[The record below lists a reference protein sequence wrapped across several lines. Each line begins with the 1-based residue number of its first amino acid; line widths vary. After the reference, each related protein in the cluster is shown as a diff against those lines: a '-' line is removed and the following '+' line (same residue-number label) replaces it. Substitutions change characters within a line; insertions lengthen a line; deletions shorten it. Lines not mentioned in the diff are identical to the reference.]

1 MIRNFFKPP
10 VFDNEEQNTRAKFLN
25 GISWIVIGLVLFAI
39 PFIAIAQYD
48 DFTLLVLIGIIA
60 VFAVVLFLLKR
71 GYLNLGAI
79 LIAVMVSLFMSF
91 QAFTA
96 DGVRDVIL
104 IGFLAIAMLAS
115 LTINIHA
122 GVAVLIFGVG
132 VIWTNALLETNNIIK
147 PTLDSPINYARD
159 LSIMFVVVAALIY
172 FVMGTLRRS
181 LDQTRTAIQD
191 AAETNEEL
199 DSLRI
204 SLEQRIEERTKELE
218 GANQRNERRAKQ
230 FEAIAQVAHATAA
243 NESLDT
249 LLPRLASL
257 VSEQFGFYH
266 TGVFLID
273 DEREY
278 AVLSAANSEGGKQM
292 LQRGHKLQIGQTGI
306 VGFVSAMGTPRIALD
321 VGSDA
326 VFFDNPDLP
335 STRSEMA
342 LPLHVSGEIIG
353 VLDVQSTRANEF
365 QEDDIEILSTLA
377 DQIAVAIQNART
389 YQTMQELL
397 EKAQRESESYLRES
411 WRTLQAE
418 ESTIG
423 YRVSGNEIAS
433 LVAPLKS
440 NLIERAI
447 KNKRAVREN
456 GDAGT
461 MVLPIQ
467 LRNEVIGIMD
477 IHLPAGHEWDE
488 DEIDIIEAVADRL
501 SLALESSMLLK
512 ATQRQ
517 AEIERITTD
526 ISGRISSATQFDAI
540 LRTAAEELSRAL
552 GGSEVLVQ
560 LHHDKNNV
568 EN

>member
-10 VFDNEEQNTRAKFLN
+10 VFDNEEQNTKAKFLN
-25 GISWIVIGLVLFAI
+25 GISWIAIGLVLFAI

-60 VFAVVLFLLKR
+60 VFSVVLFLLKR
-71 GYLNLGAI
+71 GYLNFGAI
-79 LIAVMVSLFMSF
+79 LVAIMVSLFMSF
-91 QAFTA
+91 QALTA

-115 LTINIHA
+115 LTINLHA

-132 VIWTNALLETNNIIK
+132 VIWTNALLETNNIIT

-159 LSIMFVVVAALIY
+159 LSIMFIVVAALIY

-204 SLEQRIEERTKELE
+204 SLEQRIEERTRELE
-218 GANQRNERRAKQ
+218 EANHRNERRAKQ

-273 DEREY
+273 NEREY
-278 AVLSAANSEGGKQM
+278 AVLRAANSEGGKQM

-321 VGSDA
+321 VGADA

-342 LPLHVSGEIIG
+342 LPLHISGEIIG

-365 QEDDIEILSTLA
+365 QEEDIEILSTLA
-377 DQIAVAIQNART
+377 DQIAVAIQNAGT

-397 EKAQRESESYLRES
+397 EKTQRESGSYLRES

-440 NLIERAI
+440 KLIEKAV
-447 KNKRAVREN
+447 KNKQAVREN

-477 IHLPAGHEWDE
+477 VHLPAGHEWDE

-517 AEIERITTD
+517 AEIERITAD
-526 ISGRISSATQFDAI
+526 ISGKISSATQFDAI
-540 LRTAAEELSRAL
+540 VRTAAEELSRAL

-560 LHHDKNNV
+560 LHRDKNNV
-568 EN
+568 ED

>member
-1 MIRNFFKPP
+1 MIRSFFSPPIFDKDEDNF
-10 VFDNEEQNTRAKFLN
+10 RARFINGFAWIGILILLFSLFISSLDGKFGTTEWVLLGLIGVQAISLYLLRN
-25 GISWIVIGLVLFAI
+25 GQISISGIIIVLLGWIGLTYQAYAADGVKDVVVIAY
-39 PFIAIAQYD
+39 IAIS
-48 DFTLLVLIGIIA
+48 LLASI
-60 VFAVVLFLLKR
+60 VVN
-71 GYLNLGAI
+71 LNLGLIVSITSIGAI
-79 LIAVMVSLFMSF
+79 YA
-91 QAFTA
+91 
-96 DGVRDVIL
+96 
-104 IGFLAIAMLAS
+104 LAY
-115 LTINIHA
+115 
-122 GVAVLIFGVG
+122 
-132 VIWTNALLETNNIIK
+132 LETNGFII
-147 PTLDSPINYARD
+147 PTISNSFDYARD
-159 LSIMFVVVAALIY
+159 LSLIFLIITALIY
-172 FVMGTLRRS
+172 FGVTSLNDAIARATKSEEGLRKSNEQLQRLNQTLEEKVAG
-181 LDQTRTAIQD
+181 RT
-191 AAETNEEL
+191 
-199 DSLRI
+199 S
-204 SLEQRIEERTKELE
+204 ELE
-218 GANQRNERRAKQ
+218 LANSQNERRVKQ
-230 FEAIAQVAHATAA
+230 FEAIAQVARATAA

-257 VSEQFGFYH
+257 VSEHFGFYH
-266 TGVFLID
+266 AGVFLLD
-273 DEREY
+273 DEREF
-278 AVLSAANSEGGKQM
+278 AVLRAANSEGGKQM

-306 VGFVSAMGTPRIALD
+306 VGFVSAVGTPRIALD

-342 LPLHVSGEIIG
+342 LPLLVSGEIIG

-365 QEDDIEILSTLA
+365 QEEDIEILSTLA
-377 DQIAVAIQNART
+377 DQIAVAIQNAGT

-397 EKAQRESESYLRES
+397 KKAQKESDSYIRES

-440 NLIERAI
+440 NLIEKVV
-447 KNKRAVREN
+447 KNKKAVREH
-456 GDAGT
+456 GGYGT

-477 IHLPAGHEWDE
+477 IHTPAGHEWDE
-488 DEIDIIEAVADRL
+488 DEIDIMEAVADRL

-526 ISGRISSATQFDAI
+526 ISGKISSATQFDAI

-560 LHHDKNNV
+560 IHHDKNNI

>member
-10 VFDNEEQNTRAKFLN
+10 VFDNEEQNTKAKFLN
-25 GISWIVIGLVLFAI
+25 GISWIVIGLVLIAI
-39 PFIAIAQYD
+39 PFIAIAQYE

-60 VFAVVLFLLKR
+60 VFAIVLFLLRR
-71 GYLNLGAI
+71 GYLNFGAI
-79 LIAVMVSLFMSF
+79 LIAVTISLFMSF
-91 QAFTA
+91 QALTA

-191 AAETNEEL
+191 AAKTNEEL

-204 SLEQRIEERTKELE
+204 SLEQRIEERTKELDQ
-218 GANQRNERRAKQ
+218 ANRRNERRAKQ

-273 DEREY
+273 DKREY
-278 AVLSAANSEGGKQM
+278 AVLRAANSEGGKQM
-292 LQRGHKLQIGQTGI
+292 LQRGHKLLIGQTGI

-321 VGSDA
+321 VGVDA

-365 QEDDIEILSTLA
+365 QEEDIGILSTLA
-377 DQIAVAIQNART
+377 DQVAVAIQNART
-389 YQTMQELL
+389 YQTMQDLL
-397 EKAQRESESYLRES
+397 EEAQRESNAYIRDS

-423 YRVSGNEIAS
+423 YRVAGNEIAS
-433 LVAPLKS
+433 LIAPLKS
-440 NLIERAI
+440 NLIERAV
-447 KNKRAVREN
+447 KNKQTVREN

-461 MVLPIQ
+461 MVLPIR
-467 LRNEVIGIMD
+467 LRNEVIAIMD
-477 IHLPAGHEWDE
+477 IHPPAGHEWDE

-526 ISGRISSATQFDAI
+526 ISGKISSATQFDAI
-540 LRTAAEELSRAL
+540 LRTAAEELSRVL

-560 LHHDKNNV
+560 LHQVKNNV
-568 EN
+568 ED